1 MGNYRRGDRAPLAID
16 PDSDYG
22 KDLGLND
29 HLLPAG
35 IPHISN
41 KAVVQQEAPD
51 VAPRPEYRGH
61 MAHGVA
67 APQAADVAQERQP
80 YSEIHREQ
88 AMEGLATFTDPG
100 PHVPEQTRPIDV
112 RVVQESGGHAPF
124 RAASFL
130 HYVIP
135 PAGSYPVRI
144 CGRDVHRSRVHLIN
158 ETTPPAAIYTAPGTY
173 TGATGSISAPT
184 AGTIITGATIWLP
197 SGSYT
202 IGWTA
207 GFSAGTPAGAD
218 DNNFELMS
226 PTATQLAVSVNVHGA
241 TPVTYPQAAVQ
252 LTVPTGG
259 QLVTVKAIGNAT
271 AGVTYTATITATL
284 NSASYAAAGV
294 TQGTVTGPTA
304 GAVIGGAAQQNS
316 ADLGAGSYLVGW
328 NVILGGTMTAAETC
342 NFGLYLGTTL
352 LAISNNPNFVL
363 NYPQTPVLVTVP
375 AAGGILTVK
384 AIANAG
390 GSAVY
395 TAQMSIVYQPV
406 TPPVPGVRVAT
417 FPGDLAAD
425 LANGYTL
432 SGALILPG
440 QRLPL
445 NTQEELFAVAEST
458 NAQATLTVIQEYE
471 IPRPAAA

>member
-1 MGNYRRGDRAPLAID
+1 MASYRRGDNAPPAID
-16 PDSDYG
+16 PDSDFG
-22 KDLGLND
+22 KDLGLDD

-41 KAVVQQEAPD
+41 RAVVEQEAPD
-51 VAPRPEYRGH
+51 AAPRPEYRGH

-67 APQAADVAQERQP
+67 TPAALERPQADQP
-80 YSEIHREQ
+80 MSQIHRRN
-88 AMEGLATFTDPG
+88 AMEGLATFTHPDTPVEQLVPIAVEVVERGG
-100 PHVPEQTRPIDV
+100 PKTLH
-112 RVVQESGGHAPF
+112 
-124 RAASFL
+124 AASFL

-135 PAGSYPVRI
+135 ACGSMPVRV
-144 CGRDVHRSRVHLIN
+144 CGRDTRRRRVHLIN

-184 AGTIITGATIWLP
+184 AGTVITGSTIWLP

-202 IGWTA
+202 IGWTV
-207 GFSAGTPAGAD
+207 GFSAGTPAVGD

-363 NYPQTPVLVTVP
+363 NYPQTPVTVTVP

-395 TAQMSIVYQPV
+395 TAQMSIVYQP
-406 TPPVPGVRVAT
+406 TSPPVPGVRVAT

-425 LANGYTL
+425 IANGYTL

-440 QRLPL
+440 TRVPVDC
-445 NTQEELFAVAEST
+445 QEEIFAVAEST
-458 NAQATLTVIQEYE
+458 NAVATLTVIQEYDL
-471 IPRPAAA
+471 PLP